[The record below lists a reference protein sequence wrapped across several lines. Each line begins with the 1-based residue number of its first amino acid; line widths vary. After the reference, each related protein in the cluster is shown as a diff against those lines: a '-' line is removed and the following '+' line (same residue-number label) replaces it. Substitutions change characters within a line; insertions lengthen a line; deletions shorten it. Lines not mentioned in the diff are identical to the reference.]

1 MKQIFNNNENNA
13 VKDRI
18 FTPLYGVKLQDG
30 LFCEVFHKNFEY
42 LKKIDVDA
50 ALYWFRKKAGKNA
63 PGKPYRGHFEDN
75 IKGQTAGMILMG
87 AGNALRW
94 EKNKELEDIV
104 NTIVA
109 EMKDCSEDDGY
120 LMAVPK
126 MQFGTLEYPHYVRI
140 WLTYGL
146 YGAALGGNE
155 DALEMLRTWQ
165 DWCNQCDDL
174 PIIRY
179 TSLSFQGVVCSPFV
193 YNTPI
198 GKKEDI
204 EVTQKYYEEDWRLGQ
219 FIMREN
225 NCIQKRNQPGYEPH
239 PHGTELEAFEGY
251 LDLYRA
257 TGKYYYMRAVL
268 NAYQMYKE
276 EWQHVGGG
284 IVMCEFGDSHPGC
297 YWLTPPRPYNEL
309 CCTSFWILLNQRLH
323 RMFPEEEKYVN
334 EIETSLYNV
343 AIANQ
348 DGEEGIRYFAWIDQ
362 HKSKGG
368 LVHCCCG
375 VGTRLFGMLPEFL
388 YSVNNEELYCDIYN
402 ASEFVWER
410 EEGNVS
416 VCTRTKM
423 PYDGAVEIAITTQK
437 AQEFSVHLRI
447 PEWAAK
453 KVQVYLDG
461 APAAEGNPGS
471 YVTVSGSWEGT
482 HTVSFE
488 LEFALRKF
496 KYTGAEQVYDRNA
509 EPPQRYERYALTYGP
524 LLMAVK
530 GKGNDREFAPGGM
543 DEQFYMGI
551 LPEEYLPRLRKAAN
565 EPVFEVEGTEYEV
578 VPYFGIDNDT
588 RFSCYPLFPVT
599 GA

>member
-155 DALEMLRTWQ
+155 DALEMLRKWQ
-165 DWCNQCDDL
+165 DWFNQCDDL

-268 NAYQMYKE
+268 
-276 EWQHVGGG
+276 
-284 IVMCEFGDSHPGC
+284 
-297 YWLTPPRPYNEL
+297 
-309 CCTSFWILLNQRLH
+309 
-323 RMFPEEEKYVN
+323 
-334 EIETSLYNV
+334 
-343 AIANQ
+343 
-348 DGEEGIRYFAWIDQ
+348 
-362 HKSKGG
+362 
-368 LVHCCCG
+368 
-375 VGTRLFGMLPEFL
+375 
-388 YSVNNEELYCDIYN
+388 
-402 ASEFVWER
+402 
-410 EEGNVS
+410 
-416 VCTRTKM
+416 
-423 PYDGAVEIAITTQK
+423 
-437 AQEFSVHLRI
+437 
-447 PEWAAK
+447 
-453 KVQVYLDG
+453 
-461 APAAEGNPGS
+461 
-471 YVTVSGSWEGT
+471 
-482 HTVSFE
+482 
-488 LEFALRKF
+488 
-496 KYTGAEQVYDRNA
+496 
-509 EPPQRYERYALTYGP
+509 
-524 LLMAVK
+524 
-530 GKGNDREFAPGGM
+530 
-543 DEQFYMGI
+543 
-551 LPEEYLPRLRKAAN
+551 
-565 EPVFEVEGTEYEV
+565 
-578 VPYFGIDNDT
+578 
-588 RFSCYPLFPVT
+588 
-599 GA
+599 